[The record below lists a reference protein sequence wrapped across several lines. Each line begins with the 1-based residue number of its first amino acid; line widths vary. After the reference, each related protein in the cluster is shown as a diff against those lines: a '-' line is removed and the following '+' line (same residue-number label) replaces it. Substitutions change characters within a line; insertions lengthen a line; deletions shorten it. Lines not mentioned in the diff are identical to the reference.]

1 MTEME
6 LRQSCCNRINNWV
19 GATPGSAKH
28 LEILS
33 IYNNDLPLPR
43 GVRMTTAMAYCATT
57 YSAAMIAEGI
67 VEYTGKE
74 CGVEKLVEI
83 AKRKG
88 IWVENDAHVPKLG
101 DGCVYDWQ
109 DDGDGDCVGYSDH
122 IGMVTAANGSTF
134 TVTEGNMTGGVVG
147 KRSLQVNARYIRGFI
162 CPDFAAAA
170 RYLTGTGAVITPAV
184 KTNRTKVQERFG
196 FDDNTMVFLDGH
208 KYKDALYEKLATK
221 P

>member
-6 LRQSCCNRINNWV
+6 LRQSCCNRINSWV
-19 GATPGSAKH
+19 GATPGSAQH

-33 IYNNDLPLPR
+33 IYNNDMPLPR
-43 GVRMTTAMAYCATT
+43 GWKVRTSDAYCATT

-67 VEYTGKE
+67 VKFTGKE

-83 AKRKG
+83 AKSKG
-88 IWVENDAHVPKLG
+88 IWVENDAHIPKLG

-109 DDGDGDCVGYSDH
+109 DNGKGDCVGYSDH
-122 IGMVTAANGSTF
+122 IGMVTAISGNIF

-147 KRSLQVNARYIRGFI
+147 TRKLQINARYIRGFI

-170 RYLTGTGAVITPAV
+170 RALTASGTVIAPAA
-184 KTNRTKVQERFG
+184 KTNRQKTQERFG
-196 FDDNTMVFLDGH
+196 FDDNTMAFLDGH
-208 KYKDALYEKLATK
+208 KYKDALYEKLANR